1 MGKMKVHELAKE
13 LELSSK
19 ELMEKLKDMGIEAKS
34 HLSTLEDDE
43 VKKIKKEIKDSS
55 SKDSSSKKAKKET
68 TKKE

>member
-19 ELMEKLKDMGIEAKS
+19 DLMDKLKKIGIEAKS

-43 VKKIKKEIKDSS
+43 IKLIKEKLAKKTS
-55 SKDSSSKKAKKET
+55 SKAKPKKVQEEKER
-68 TKKE
+68 